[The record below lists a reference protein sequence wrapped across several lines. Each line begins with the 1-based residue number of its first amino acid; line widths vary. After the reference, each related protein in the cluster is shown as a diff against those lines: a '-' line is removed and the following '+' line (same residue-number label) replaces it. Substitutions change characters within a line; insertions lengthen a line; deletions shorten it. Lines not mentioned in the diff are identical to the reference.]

1 MFERRLR
8 VRIASSCIE
17 TTYSIK
23 NVGVCLNV
31 LDIQGVV
38 EGGHGVLEMF
48 RAVFQLIFRSVAGS
62 PRLAGA
68 RATTAALTQGLG
80 ALCRWLRLLRWR

>member
-23 NVGVCLNV
+23 TCGGLFER

-48 RAVFQLIFRSVAGS
+48 CAVFQLKSALWRAHRGS
-62 PRLAGA
+62 PA
-68 RATTAALTQGLG
+68 RGLTTAALTQGLG